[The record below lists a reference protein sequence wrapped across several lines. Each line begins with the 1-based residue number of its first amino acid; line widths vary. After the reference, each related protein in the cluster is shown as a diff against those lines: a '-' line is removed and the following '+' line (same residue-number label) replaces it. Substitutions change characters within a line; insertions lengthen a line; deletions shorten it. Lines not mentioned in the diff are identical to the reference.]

1 MASIS
6 KRGDLQ
12 WRVLI
17 RRRGYPKQ
25 SKTFETRVEAE
36 AWAREIEG
44 EMDRGVF
51 VSRREAESTTLRAA
65 LKRYECEILPA
76 KRSADKERYR
86 LRQLMQETIADR
98 FLASL
103 RGGDIA
109 AWRDERL
116 ARVKPATVNRDLALL
131 SHVFTV
137 AIKDWGMESL
147 RNPVAL
153 TRRPRTNNGRNRRL
167 QPGEEDELLRRA
179 QAYGGP
185 LSDIITFALETA
197 MRRGEIASLVWEN
210 VDLERRVAH
219 LPMTKNGS
227 ARNVPLSKR
236 ALRVLEAQKRLAKA
250 RRESTKAKGAVLSM
264 SPLMGPVFAI
274 RGDSISQAFSRITG
288 RASTKKDAARR
299 RAGIEPFAD
308 LTFHDLRHEAT
319 SRLFEKGL
327 TMVEVQA
334 ITGHKTIAMLAR
346 YTHLRAD
353 ELAEKLG

>member
-25 SKTFETRVEAE
+25 SKTFESRVEAE

-51 VSRREAESTTLRAA
+51 VSRREAESTTLRDA
-65 LKRYECEILPA
+65 LKRYEREILPA

-109 AWRDERL
+109 AWRDDRL
-116 ARVKPATVNRDLALL
+116 TQVKPATVNRDLALL

-153 TRRPRTNNGRNRRL
+153 ARRPRADNGRDRRL
-167 QPGEEDELLRRA
+167 QPDEEEELLRRA
-179 QAYGGP
+179 EAYGGP
-185 LSDIITFALETA
+185 LADIIVFALETA

-227 ARNVPLSKR
+227 ARNVPLSTR
-236 ALRVLEAQKRLAKA
+236 ALGVLRAQKRLAKA
-250 RRESTKAKGAVLSM
+250 LTETKGAAGKVLHM
-264 SPLMGPVFAI
+264 SQASGSVFRM
-274 RGDSISQAFSRITG
+274 RGDSISQAFSRVTG
-288 RASTKKDAARR
+288 RASAKKGRARR
-299 RAGIEPFAD
+299 RAGIEPLAN

-319 SRLFEKGL
+319 SRLFERGL
-327 TMVEVQA
+327 SVLEVQS
-334 ITGHKTIAMLAR
+334 ITGHKTLSMLSR
-346 YTHLRAD
+346 YTHLRAED
-353 ELAEKLG
+353 IASKLG